1 MKITK
6 EQLLKALSTFT
17 LPGGGNDLVSSN
29 SVRNIQIFGLEI
41 ILDVVIDNPT
51 LQYKK
56 KVESNCIEAIHKHVD
71 EKAIIKVNIIV
82 EAPKKKPNLIRGNK
96 IPGVKN
102 IIAIASG
109 KGGVGK
115 STITANLAV
124 ALADKGYKVGIV
136 DADIYGPSM
145 PIMFDVVKAKP
156 AGREINGVRKIV
168 PVESYGVKLL
178 SIGFFANTDQAVVWR
193 GAMASKA
200 LNQMLWDT
208 DWGDLDYMLIDLP
221 PGTGDVHLSIVQSIP
236 VGAAIIVSTPQNIA
250 LADAR
255 KGAAMFQMDS
265 INVPVLGIVENMSYF
280 VPEELP
286 NNKYYI
292 FGKEGA
298 SILADELKLPL
309 LAEIPLVQSVR
320 EASDV
325 GRPAVLQGSTPA
337 AIIFLDFA
345 DKVVKEMNK
354 RNQFEDTKR
363 VEITNTNGCSTN

>member
-6 EQLLKALSTFT
+6 EQLLKALATFT
-17 LPGGGNDLVSSN
+17 LPGAGKDLISSN
-29 SVRNIQIFGLEI
+29 SVRNIQIFGSEI
-41 ILDVVIDNPT
+41 VLDVVIDNPT

-56 KVESNCIEAIHKHVD
+56 KVELNCIEAIHKHVD
-71 EKAIIKVNIIV
+71 KKVNVKVNLIV
-82 EAPKKKPNLIRGNK
+82 EVPEKKSNLIRGNK

-115 STITANLAV
+115 STVTANLAV
-124 ALADKGYKVGIV
+124 ALADKGYRVGIV

-178 SIGFFANTDQAVVWR
+178 AIGFFANTDQAVAWR
-193 GAMASKA
+193 GPMASKP
-200 LNQMLWDT
+200 LNHMLWDT

-280 VPEELP
+280 VPKELP

-325 GRPAVLQGSTPA
+325 GRPAVLQGSTPS

-345 DKVVKEMNK
+345 DKVVEEMNK

-363 VEITNTNGCSTN
+363 VEITNRNGCSTN